1 MHMTETFCREDLV
14 RILGDEDYEAAHE
27 LRALFEVEAQRL
39 VAELSRAVDCSD
51 ELGVARAAHKLKS
64 VAGNVGGRA
73 TRGLAIAI
81 EDAARLR
88 DRQQME
94 RLAATLFPEVEAL
107 RAALSGFVS
116 ALRAGSARH

>member
-14 RILGDEDYEAAHE
+14 RILGDEDYEAASE
-27 LRALFEVEAQRL
+27 LHQLFEVEAQRI
-39 VAELSRAVDCSD
+39 VAEISQALDRRD

-88 DRQQME
+88 DRQEME
-94 RLAATLFPEVEAL
+94 RLAVTLVPEVDAL
-107 RAALSGFVS
+107 RAALAGFVS
-116 ALRAGSARH
+116 ALRLRPARH